1 VPLLSILLFL
11 NELSFSTSQPIER
24 VDEVMESF
32 VGVLRHV
39 RQRRSEAALVAAVK
53 LNQIELAAGYFVE
66 QWIAA
71 RSRNKELWRVIQSM
85 RSRAPY
91 SDVLPPG
98 AGEGV
103 DIRWNGLEAQGLC
116 AAYLM
121 DGLLVSLLVDSAW
134 DTPQVQGTCTEL
146 VETDDGEADFDEYP
160 IDVRHAAKIEHVE
173 VHDDWL
179 RQAGIAAFRNGSEIW
194 AAREDLY
201 PNLQFLPDVEDQL
214 RDLRQDWVV
223 SVADRL
229 RTLEEAIADWDPKVQ
244 REPSWR
250 TEVTSEAEQRKRLC
264 WFIDLDGAQRLFDLH
279 ARFRPHQGR
288 IHFRLIPENHKARI
302 AYIGLKRGI

>member
-1 VPLLSILLFL
+1 LSILLFL
-11 NELSFSTSQPIER
+11 NELSCGTSQTVAR
-24 VDEVMESF
+24 VDEVMEIF
-32 VGVLRHV
+32 VDLLRSV
-39 RQRRSEAALVAAVK
+39 RQRRSEAVLVAAVK
-53 LNQIELAAGYFVE
+53 LNQLELAPGYFVE

-71 RSRNKELWRVIQSM
+71 RSRNLELWRIIRSM

-91 SDVLPPG
+91 SDVLPLG

-103 DIRWNGLEAQGLC
+103 DIRWNGLEARGLC

-121 DGLLVSLLVDSAW
+121 DGLLVSMLVDSVW
-134 DTPQVQGTCTEL
+134 DTPQVHGTGTEII
-146 VETDDGEADFDEYP
+146 ETGDGEADFDEYP
-160 IDVRHAAKIEHVE
+160 IDVRHAAKLEHVE

-194 AAREDLY
+194 ASRQDLY

-214 RDLRQDWVV
+214 RGLRQDWVIP
-223 SVADRL
+223 VADRL
-229 RTLEEAIADWDPKVQ
+229 STLEEAIAEWDPRIN

-250 TEVTSEAEQRKRLC
+250 TEVTPEGEQRKRLC
-264 WFIDLDGAQRLFDLH
+264 WFTDLDGARRLFDLH

-288 IHFRLIPENHKARI
+288 IHLRLIPEDRKARI
-302 AYIGLKRGI
+302 AYVGLKRGI